1 MNEAYIFDAVRTPR
15 GKKKGSLW
23 EVTPTQ
29 LLVTLLKALQERN
42 DLDTSKVEDLIL
54 GCVTQVME
62 QGGNIAKTAVQ
73 QAGYDNQVS
82 GMTINRFCAS
92 GLEAFNIAA
101 AKVMAG
107 QMDLVLAGGVES
119 MSRIQMGSDGGSI
132 FMDPAVSFDQY
143 FVPQGISADL
153 IATKWGYTRD
163 LLDEYAV
170 QSQDRAAKAWERKA
184 FAKSII
190 PIKDIN
196 GFTILD
202 HDENV
207 RPGTTKEVLAGLNP
221 SFEMMGQMGGF
232 DKVALQRYPELDKIN
247 HVHHPGNSSAIVDGA
262 AVMLI
267 GTKEMGEALGL
278 KARAKVRSFSV
289 VGTEP
294 TIMLT
299 GPGPAA
305 KKALKKA
312 GMDKNDVDLYEI
324 NEAFASMIMR
334 FLDDVPI
341 DQDKLNVNGGA
352 IALGHP
358 LGATGNIILGT
369 LLDELEARDKETGLA
384 GLCIG
389 GGMGVAT
396 IIERV

>member
-1 MNEAYIFDAVRTPR
+1 MTDAYIFDAVRTPR

-29 LLVTLLKALQERN
+29 LVVTLLKALRERN

-73 QAGYDNQVS
+73 QAGYSNSVS

-101 AKVMAG
+101 AKVMSG
-107 QMDLVLAGGVES
+107 QIDLMIAGGVES
-119 MSRIQMGSDGGSI
+119 MSRIEMGSDGGSI
-132 FMDPAVSFDQY
+132 FMDPAVAFDQY

-163 LLDEYAV
+163 MLDEYAV
-170 QSQDRAAKAWERKA
+170 RSQDRAARAIERKA

-190 PIKDIN
+190 PVKDIN

-202 HDENV
+202 KDENP

-232 DKVALQRYPELDKIN
+232 DQVALQRYPELERIN

-262 AVMLI
+262 ALI
-267 GTKEMGEALGL
+267 LVGTKEMGEALGL
-278 KARAKVRSFSV
+278 TPRAKVRAFSV
-289 VGTEP
+289 IGTEP

-299 GPGPAA
+299 GPGPAVH
-305 KKALKKA
+305 KALKKA
-312 GMDKNDVDLYEI
+312 KMNKNDVDLYEV
-324 NEAFASMIMR
+324 NEAFAGMILK

-341 DQDKLNVNGGA
+341 DIDKLNVNGGA

-369 LLDELEARDKETGLA
+369 VLDELEARDKETGIA
-384 GLCIG
+384 SLCIG

>member
-170 QSQDRAAKAWERKA
+170 QSQDRAAKALERKA

-396 IIERV
+396 VIERV

>member
-15 GKKKGSLW
+15 GKKKGQLW

-29 LLVTLLKALQERN
+29 LVVTLLKALRERN
-42 DLDTSKVEDLIL
+42 DLDTSKVEDVIL

-101 AKVMAG
+101 AKVMSG
-107 QMDLVLAGGVES
+107 QVDLMIAGGVEA
-119 MSRIQMGSDGGSI
+119 MSRVPMGSDGGSI
-132 FMDPAVSFDQY
+132 FMDPAIAFDQY

-153 IATKWGYTRD
+153 IATKWGYTRSQ
-163 LLDEYAV
+163 LDQYAV
-170 QSQDRAAKAWERKA
+170 QSQDRAASAQQRNA

-190 PIKDIN
+190 PVKDIN

-202 HDENV
+202 KDENV
-207 RPGTTKEVLAGLNP
+207 RPGTTTEILGKLTP
-221 SFEMMGQMGGF
+221 SFEMMGVMGGF
-232 DKVALQRYPELDKIN
+232 DQVALQKYPELEKIN

-262 AVMLI
+262 ALILI

-278 KARAKVRSFSV
+278 KPRAKVRAFSV
-289 VGTEP
+289 IGTEP

-299 GPGPAA
+299 GPGPATLKA
-305 KKALKKA
+305 MKKAK
-312 GMDKNDVDLYEI
+312 MTQSDIDLFEV
-324 NEAFASMIMR
+324 NEAFAGMIMK

-341 DQDKLNVNGGA
+341 DQSILNVNGGA

-369 LLDELEARDKETGLA
+369 LLDELEARDKEVGA
-384 GLCIG
+384 ASLCIG

>member
-1 MNEAYIFDAVRTPR
+1 MNDAYIFDALRTPR

-29 LLVTLLKALQERN
+29 LVVTLLKALQERN

-73 QAGYDNQVS
+73 QAGYNNIVS

-101 AKVMAG
+101 AKVMSG
-107 QMDLVLAGGVES
+107 QIDLMIAGGVES
-119 MSRIQMGSDGGSI
+119 MSRIAMGSDGGSI
-132 FMDPAVSFDQY
+132 FMDPAVAFDQY

-163 LLDEYAV
+163 MLDEYAV
-170 QSQDRAAKAWERKA
+170 RSQDRAAAALKKDA

-190 PIKDIN
+190 PVKDIN

-202 HDENV
+202 KDENP
-207 RPGTTKEVLAGLNP
+207 RPGTTKEVLAKLNP

-232 DKVALQRYPELDKIN
+232 DQVALQKYPELDRVN

-262 AVMLI
+262 ALMLI
-267 GTKEMGEALGL
+267 GTKAMGEALGL
-278 KARAKVRSFSV
+278 KPRAKVKGFSV
-289 VGTEP
+289 IGTEP

-299 GPGPAA
+299 GPGPATL
-305 KKALKKA
+305 KALKRA
-312 GMDKNDVDLYEI
+312 GMDKNDIDLYEV
-324 NEAFASMIMR
+324 NEAFAAMILK

-369 LLDELEARDKETGLA
+369 LLDELEAQDKETGVA
-384 GLCIG
+384 SLCIG

>member
-15 GKKKGSLW
+15 GKKKGQLW

-29 LLVTLLKALQERN
+29 LVVTLLKALRERN
-42 DLDTSKVEDLIL
+42 DLDTSKVEDVIL

-107 QMDLVLAGGVES
+107 QVDLMIAGGVEA
-119 MSRIQMGSDGGSI
+119 MSRVPMGSDGGSI
-132 FMDPAVSFDQY
+132 FMDPAVAFDQY

-153 IATKWGYTRD
+153 IATKWGYTRHQ
-163 LLDEYAV
+163 LDQYAV
-170 QSQDRAAKAWERKA
+170 QSQDRAASAQQRNA

-190 PIKDIN
+190 PVKGIN

-202 HDENV
+202 KDENV
-207 RPGTTKEVLAGLNP
+207 RPGTTTEILGKLNP
-221 SFEMMGQMGGF
+221 SFEMMGVMGGF
-232 DKVALQRYPELDKIN
+232 DQVALQKYPELEKVN

-262 AVMLI
+262 ALILI

-278 KARAKVRSFSV
+278 KPRAKVKSFSV
-289 VGTEP
+289 IGTEP

-299 GPGPAA
+299 GPGPATLKA
-305 KKALKKA
+305 MKKAK
-312 GMDKNDVDLYEI
+312 MTQSDIDLFEV
-324 NEAFASMIMR
+324 NEAFAGMIMK

-341 DQDKLNVNGGA
+341 DQSILNVNGGA

-369 LLDELEARDKETGLA
+369 LLDELEARDKEVGA
-384 GLCIG
+384 ASLCIG